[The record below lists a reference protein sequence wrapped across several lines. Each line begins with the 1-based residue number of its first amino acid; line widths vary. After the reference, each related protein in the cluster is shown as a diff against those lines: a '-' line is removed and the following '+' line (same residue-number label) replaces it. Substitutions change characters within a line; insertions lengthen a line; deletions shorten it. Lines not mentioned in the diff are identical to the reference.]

1 MNNTRSTITS
11 GSLPGPFIFCS
22 PPQWDKPTPVFRL
35 VLFLVVLAVGVLG
48 AEPPADAKY
57 IQLNGVADIKTIYSR
72 GCSNVQ
78 DTAEM
83 AKQAGIDIVFYNDR
97 ARDSIQY
104 GLFPLKRLLKRTNEG
119 QSILNT
125 SPDVYL
131 SNINE
136 KHKQFRE
143 TLLIPGTDVSP
154 FYYWSGSVFKD
165 NLVAHNW
172 DKRLSII
179 GLTKGEDFE
188 QLPILDSNFSMR
200 YTGKLFGPVL
210 GFGFLLIVTGVLIFK
225 NYYRQATVP
234 LAILLVLLLFNNH
247 PFRSSPVDQY
257 HGDRGI
263 KPYQEVIDFAVS
275 KGAMVFWNDVEAGN
289 GKREWGTVKL
299 ETEAHPEDL
308 VLSQNY
314 TGFQAVGDV
323 PVVVVEPGNVWDHV
337 LMEYLRGG
345 RSQPVWGYGAN
356 DFQCA
361 GESGPIFGAT
371 LTVFLVREKSRTA
384 VMDAMRK
391 GRMYSVRQPGP
402 ERLSLDEFTVK
413 DVATGK
419 KATLGE
425 QLVSTD
431 SPEISFKIHST
442 GGKEK
447 RVRVFLIRNGKV
459 VKRESVVLPYELKW
473 IDSGVDK
480 SQPAYYRLNVIAS
493 PVDHLVANPIFV
505 KFGKTASVVASVQS
519 VETEAPVFEE
529 PKTPEA
535 PNTESPK
542 PPEVAESKKTENPE
556 VARLDVP
563 KAPEMA
569 KTPKPEPVPATVPKP
584 RPPAAVASPQPPKV
598 NSPESASLKQYARV
612 LIDGV
617 SLKQGPGAVFPEMK
631 KVNKGDR
638 LVFVRRT
645 TVLFNGKAWLVVKS
659 GDRLAYVWE
668 GLVKIE

>member
-1 MNNTRSTITS
+1 M
-11 GSLPGPFIFCS
+11 F
-22 PPQWDKPTPVFRL
+22 
-35 VLFLVVLAVGVLG
+35 G
-48 AEPPADAKY
+48 AETPAVAKY
-57 IQLNGVADIKTIYSR
+57 IQLDGVADIKTIYSQ

-83 AKQAGIDIVFYNDR
+83 AKQAGIDIVIYNDR

-119 QSILNT
+119 RSILNT

-154 FYYWSGSVFKD
+154 FYYWSGSAFKK
-165 NLVAHNW
+165 NLIAHNW

-188 QLPILDSNFSMR
+188 HLPILDSNFSMQ

-210 GFGFLLIVTGVLIFK
+210 GFGFLLIVTGVMIFK

-234 LAILLVLLLFNNH
+234 LAILFVLLLFNNH
-247 PFRSSPVDQY
+247 PFRSSLVDQY

-275 KGAMVFWNDVEAGN
+275 KGALVFWNDVEAGN
-289 GKREWGTVKL
+289 GKREWGTIKL

-314 TGFQAVGDV
+314 TGFQAVGDE
-323 PVVVVEPGNVWDHV
+323 PVLVVEPGNVWDHV

-371 LTVFLVREKSRTA
+371 RTVFLVREKSRTA

-419 KATLGE
+419 IATLGE

-493 PVDHLVANPIFV
+493 PVDHLVANPVFV

-519 VETEAPVFEE
+519 VSTETPVFEE
-529 PKTPEA
+529 PEAPEA
-535 PNTESPK
+535 PNTEPPK
-542 PPEVAESKKTENPE
+542 PPEVAESQKTENPE

-563 KAPEMA
+563 KPPEVVKA
-569 KTPKPEPVPATVPKP
+569 PKPEPVPANVPKP
-584 RPPAAVASPQPPKV
+584 SPPVVAATPQPPKV
-598 NSPESASLKQYARV
+598 DSPEPATLKQYVRV

-617 SLKQGPGAVFPEMK
+617 SLKQGPGAVFPEFK

-645 TVLFNGKAWLVVKS
+645 TVLFNEKAWLVVKS

>member
-1 MNNTRSTITS
+1 M
-11 GSLPGPFIFCS
+11 
-22 PPQWDKPTPVFRL
+22 Q
-35 VLFLVVLAVGVLG
+35 
-48 AEPPADAKY
+48 
-57 IQLNGVADIKTIYSR
+57 
-72 GCSNVQ
+72 
-78 DTAEM
+78 
-83 AKQAGIDIVFYNDR
+83 
-97 ARDSIQY
+97 
-104 GLFPLKRLLKRTNEG
+104 
-119 QSILNT
+119 
-125 SPDVYL
+125 
-131 SNINE
+131 
-136 KHKQFRE
+136 
-143 TLLIPGTDVSP
+143 
-154 FYYWSGSVFKD
+154 
-165 NLVAHNW
+165 
-172 DKRLSII
+172 
-179 GLTKGEDFE
+179 
-188 QLPILDSNFSMR
+188 

-210 GFGFLLIVTGVLIFK
+210 GFGFLLIVTSVMIFK

-247 PFRSSPVDQY
+247 PFRSSLVDQY

-263 KPYQEVIDFAVS
+263 KPYQELIDFAVS
-275 KGAMVFWNDVEAGN
+275 KGALVFWNDVEAGN

-314 TGFQAVGDV
+314 TGFQAVGDE
-323 PVVVVEPGNVWDHV
+323 PVAVVEPGNVWDHV

-345 RSQPVWGYGAN
+345 RSHPVWGYGAN

-371 LTVFLVREKSRTA
+371 RTVFLVREKSRTA

-402 ERLSLDEFTVK
+402 ERLSLGEFTVK

-459 VKRESVVLPYELKW
+459 IKRESVVLPYEFKW

-493 PVDHLVANPIFV
+493 PVDHLVANPVFV

-519 VETEAPVFEE
+519 VATETPVFEE
-529 PKTPEA
+529 PEAPEA
-535 PNTESPK
+535 PSTESPK
-542 PPEVAESKKTENPE
+542 PPKVAGSQKIENPE

-563 KAPEMA
+563 KAPKIA
-569 KTPKPEPVPATVPKP
+569 KAPKPAPVPAIVPKP
-584 RPPAAVASPQPPKV
+584 SPPVVVATPQPPKV
-598 NSPESASLKQYARV
+598 QSPQPATLEQYVRV

-617 SLKQGPGAVFPEMK
+617 SLKEGPGAVFPDMT

-645 TVLFNGKAWLVVKS
+645 TVLFNEKAWLVVKS

-668 GLVKIE
+668 GLVELE

>member
-1 MNNTRSTITS
+1 VNNTRPTIAG
-11 GSLPGPFIFCS
+11 GSLPGPFLFCS
-22 PPQWDKPTPVFRL
+22 PSRWGKPTPVFRL
-35 VLFLVVLAVGVLG
+35 VLLLVALAGGVLG
-48 AEPPADAKY
+48 AETPAVAKY
-57 IQLNGVADIKTIYSR
+57 IQLDGVADVKTIYSR

-119 QSILNT
+119 RSILNT

-154 FYYWSGSVFKD
+154 FYYWSGSAFKK
-165 NLVAHNW
+165 NLIAHNW

-188 QLPILDSNFSMR
+188 QLPILDSNFSMQ

-210 GFGFLLIVTGVLIFK
+210 GFGFLLIVTGVMIFK
-225 NYYRQATVP
+225 NFYRQATVP

-247 PFRSSPVDQY
+247 PFRSSLVDQY

-275 KGAMVFWNDVEAGN
+275 KGALVFWNDVEAGN
-289 GKREWGTVKL
+289 GKREWGTIKL

-314 TGFQAVGDV
+314 TGFQAVGDE
-323 PVVVVEPGNVWDHV
+323 PVLVVEPGNVWDHV
-337 LMEYLRGG
+337 LMEYLREG

-371 LTVFLVREKSRTA
+371 RTVFLVREKSRTA

-413 DVATGK
+413 DVAAGK
-419 KATLGE
+419 QATLGE

-431 SPEISFKIHST
+431 FPEISLKIHST
-442 GGKEK
+442 DGKEK

-473 IDSGVDK
+473 IDSEVDM

-505 KFGKTASVVASVQS
+505 KFGKTASVVSSVTS
-519 VETEAPVFEE
+519 VETEQPVFVD
-529 PKTPEA
+529 PEA
-535 PNTESPK
+535 PRAESPK
-542 PPEVAESKKTENPE
+542 PPEVAETQKTDNPQ
-556 VARLDVP
+556 VAKLEIP
-563 KAPEMA
+563 KAPEIA
-569 KTPKPEPVPATVPKP
+569 KIPAPASAPVPANVPTP
-584 RPPAAVASPQPPKV
+584 RPPVAIKTPATPKV
-598 NSPESASLKQYARV
+598 KSPEPTGLKKYVRV
-612 LIDGV
+612 LIDDV
-617 SLKQGPGAVFPEMK
+617 SLKQGPGAVFPALK

-638 LVFVRRT
+638 LVLVRRT
-645 TVLFNGKAWLVVKS
+645 NVLFQGKAWLVVKS

-668 GLVKIE
+668 GLVKEE